1 MAGPFHIDQTYGSDA
16 NSGLSSALP
25 KLTCAAVVAL
35 MDTDTAE
42 TIYQNGTIRNDVY
55 ALGARFNKTIATL
68 PATDPTAPPGTPSA
82 WALPVGSSVR
92 QAVMRGDVLILD
104 AWTHIGNNVYTNA
117 IDPSLTLTGLQSGW
131 DTRALTSTGQHS
143 WGMVRVASAAAV
155 VTYATGT
162 GGGKG
167 VFYYEPTATGLITAY
182 FGGENPNTSGHATG
196 YITAS
201 ATTGFVT
208 YTSGGNITVSDI
220 DMCLLPVYAGQ
231 FGWGVRS
238 EGAMNCS
245 VTGCVMDDMGAHSVG
260 TLGGTADGSNFAVS
274 NCIFR
279 GMGSNASPVI
289 FNQNLA
295 DGQLSGCTVSGCT
308 IYGDRWLGIDGA
320 VMHGRSDSVAA
331 LGANAVIGCYAHSNA
346 GDSISAGGIR
356 ISSTTF
362 SATEATFTPF
372 AADDAV
378 AVTPGSGEFV
388 PGNFPILVDYCI
400 ITGTFVSENI
410 ANHDGAAYVRRTFI
424 SSTGT
429 AAAGFGQGGFLN
441 VAAADSANYF
451 RTYESCVL
459 RFSLDDTNSGAD
471 QTRMISGQ
479 QSTGGTKHLNFVN
492 CTIINSGTDASL
504 ANIHSFVDFASEAVN
519 YAQFYGCIFAHV
531 TAATNQSHY
540 WGDQNINAA
549 THVCLDNLYV
559 NIDNASERYSL
570 LSTLNTAAEWVAGVD
585 TAATVA
591 ANVTSTSPFASS
603 VTGTLTAAAQL
614 LRRTTSTVRRSSTG
628 INGVSGST
636 NFGAYEYIAS
646 SNVTARNAGR
656 EAGTDRLPRGS
667 R

>member
-16 NSGLSSALP
+16 NSGLGSEVP
-25 KLTCAAVVAL
+25 KQTCAAVVAL
-35 MDTDTAE
+35 MDTSTAE

-55 ALGARFNKTIATL
+55 ALGARYNKTIATL
-68 PATDPTAPPGTPSA
+68 PATNNGEG
-82 WALPVGSSVR
+82 WALPVGSTVR
-92 QAVMRGDVLILD
+92 PAVMRGDRLVTGT
-104 AWTHIGNNVYTNA
+104 WTNIGNNVYTNDTA
-117 IDPSLTLTGLQSGW
+117 IPTGLTITALQSGW

-143 WGMVRVASAAAV
+143 WGMVLVATAAAV
-155 VTYATGT
+155 TTYATGT
-162 GGGKG
+162 GGAKG
-167 VFYYEPTATGLITAY
+167 VYHYASGTGLITAY

-196 YITAS
+196 YITAG
-201 ATTGFVT
+201 AITGFVT

-279 GMGSNASPVI
+279 GMGSNASPII

-308 IYGDRWLGIDGA
+308 VYGDRWLGIDGL

-346 GDSISAGGIR
+346 GDSIAAGGIR

-400 ITGTFVSENI
+400 ITGTFLSWNV
-410 ANHDGAAYVRRTFI
+410 ANHDGSAYVRRTFI

-429 AAAGFGQGGFLN
+429 AAAGFGAGGFLN
-441 VAAADSANYF
+441 VAAGDSADYLWTF
-451 RTYESCVL
+451 DSCVI

-492 CTIINSGTDASL
+492 STIINSGTDASL
-504 ANIHSFVDFASEAVN
+504 ANIHSFVDFAAEAVN

-559 NIDNASERYSL
+559 NIDNANERYSL
-570 LSTLNTAAEWVAGVD
+570 LSTINTAAEWVAGVD

-591 ANVTSTSPFASS
+591 ANVTSTSPFTSS
-603 VTGTLTAAAQL
+603 VTGTLNAAAQL

-646 SNVTARNAGR
+646 SNVTGRNAGR